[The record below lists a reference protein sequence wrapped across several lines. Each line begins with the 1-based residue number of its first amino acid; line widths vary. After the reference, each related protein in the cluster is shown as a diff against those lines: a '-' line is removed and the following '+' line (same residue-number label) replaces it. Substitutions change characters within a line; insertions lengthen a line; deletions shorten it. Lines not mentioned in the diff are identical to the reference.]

1 MNCCFIEDMKVILKP
16 DFIIHD
22 IAGEK
27 VLIGAGEQV
36 DFSKMLMLNDTAA
49 CIITALQK
57 QPATVEELAGLL
69 VEGCEVPLQEA
80 YADVEVLLDKLVR
93 LGVVIVG
100 V

>member
-1 MNCCFIEDMKVILKP
+1 MKAILKP

-49 CIITALQK
+49 RVITALQK
-57 QPATVEELAGLL
+57 QPATVEELAELL
-69 VEGCEVPLQEA
+69 VETYEVSLQQANE
-80 YADVEVLLDKLVR
+80 DVEALLGRLTQ
-93 LGVVIVG
+93 LGVIMTEA
-100 V
+100 

>member
-1 MNCCFIEDMKVILKP
+1 MKAVLKP

-22 IAGEK
+22 IASEK

-49 CIITALQK
+49 CIVAVLQK

-69 VEGCEVPLQEA
+69 VEEYEVSSQEA
-80 YADVEVLLDKLVR
+80 YADVKVLLDRLVR
-93 LGVVIVG
+93 LGVVSIG

>member
-1 MNCCFIEDMKVILKP
+1 MKAVLKP

-49 CIITALQK
+49 RVITALQK
-57 QPATVEELAGLL
+57 QPATVEELAELL
-69 VEGCEVPLQEA
+69 VETYEVSLQQANE
-80 YADVEVLLDKLVR
+80 DVEALLGRLTQ
-93 LGVVIVG
+93 LGVIMTEA
-100 V
+100 

>member
-1 MNCCFIEDMKVILKP
+1 MKAILKP

-22 IAGEK
+22 IADEK
-27 VLIGAGEQV
+27 VLIGVGEQV

-69 VEGCEVPLQEA
+69 AETYEVSLQQANE
-80 YADVEVLLDKLVR
+80 DVEALLGRLTQ
-93 LGVVIVG
+93 LGVIMTKA
-100 V
+100 